1 MKYLSI
7 MIFRM
12 ILKVFYLFPI
22 KNNKVLYMSYGGKK
36 FNCNPKYIFQYI
48 QDETS
53 ELEHI
58 WVIEDEK
65 NDELKDYDN
74 TSLVDNKGLSFYYH
88 FLTSKV
94 VISNASIPT
103 YIPLRKKQKYIETW
117 HGGGA
122 YKKTG
127 LSYDKSPLQIKKL
140 KLIADEIEFF
150 ISSSQKV
157 TDTKSDNHLISKDKF
172 YNIGMPRNDILLKG
186 SEEIKNKVKKFYDLD
201 MDTNIVL
208 YAPTY
213 RSKEDDESSYEHLD
227 MKKLVNALQT
237 KFGGEWVVFTRMH
250 YYLNEKMEYNNA
262 VNVSG
267 YDDMQ
272 ELMLATDVLITDYS
286 SVMWDFSLTK
296 KPCFVFAPDMEEY
309 EKDRSFFTPPSE
321 WPFPI
326 AKTNEEF
333 EWEIIEF
340 DQVQYEEAVDRHHIN
355 QGSFE
360 SGHATQD
367 VWMKVKEYTGI

>member
-1 MKYLSI
+1 M
-7 MIFRM
+7 RM
-12 ILKVFYLFPI
+12 ILKLFYLAPI
-22 KNNKVLYMSYGGKK
+22 RKNKVLYMSYGGKK

-48 QDETS
+48 QDQTD
-53 ELEHI
+53 ELSHI
-58 WVIEDEK
+58 WVIEGKQNE
-65 NDELKDYDN
+65 ELEAYDK
-74 TSLVDNKGLSFYYH
+74 TRLVDNKGLAFYFH
-88 FLTSKV
+88 FLTAKV

-103 YIPLRKKQKYIETW
+103 YLPLRKGQRYIETW

-140 KLIADEIEFF
+140 KLIADEIAFF

-157 TDTKSDNHLISKDKF
+157 TDTKSDNHLIDKDKF
-172 YNIGMPRNDILLKG
+172 YNIGMPRNDVLLNG
-186 SEEIKNKVKKFYDLD
+186 SEALARKVKDYYKLD
-201 MDTNIVL
+201 HETHIVL

-213 RSKEDDESSYEHLD
+213 RSKDDDETAYEDLD
-227 MKKLVNALQT
+227 IKALVHALET
-237 KFGGEWVVFTRMH
+237 KFGGKWVVFTRMH
-250 YYLNEKMEYNNA
+250 YYLNEKLNYKDA
-262 VNVSG
+262 INVSG

-296 KPCFVFAPDMEEY
+296 KPSFVFAPDLEEY

-321 WPFPI
+321 WPSPI
-326 AKTNEEF
+326 ARNNSELAQK
-333 EWEIIEF
+333 IVEF
-340 DQVQYEEAVDRHHIN
+340 DQKTFEKAVERHHAR

-360 SGHATQD
+360 TGHATRD
-367 VWMKVKEYTGI
+367 VWLKVKEYTEV

>member
-7 MIFRM
+7 MIIRM
-12 ILKVFYLFPI
+12 ILKVFYVFPI

-48 QDETS
+48 QKKTNA
-53 ELEHI
+53 LEHI
-58 WVIEDEK
+58 WVIGDEK
-65 NDELKDYDN
+65 NDELTGYAD
-74 TSLVDNKGLSFYYH
+74 TLLVDNKGLSFYYH

-186 SEEIKNKVKKFYDLD
+186 SDEVKNKVKNFYNLD
-201 MDTNIVL
+201 NDTKIVL

-227 MKKLVNALQT
+227 MKKLVSALRA
-237 KFGGEWVVFTRMH
+237 KFGGKWVVFTRMH
-250 YYLNEKMEYNNA
+250 YYLNEKMEYKDA

-296 KPCFVFAPDMEEY
+296 KPCFVFAPDLEEY
-309 EKDRSFFTPPSE
+309 EQNRSFFTPPSE

-326 AKTNEEF
+326 VKNNEEL
-333 EWEIIEF
+333 EEQIHLF
-340 DQVQYEEAVDRHHIN
+340 DHTAYEKAVDKHHTN

-360 SGHATQD
+360 SGHATKD
-367 VWMKVKEYTGI
+367 VWLKVKEYTGI

>member
-1 MKYLSI
+1 MKYLFI
-7 MIFRM
+7 MVIRM
-12 ILKVFYLFPI
+12 IMKVFYLFPV

-48 QDETS
+48 QKETS

-58 WVIEDEK
+58 WVMKDK
-65 NDELKDYDN
+65 DNDELKGYKN
-74 TSLVDNKGLSFYYH
+74 TTLVDNKGLIFYYH

-103 YIPLRKKQKYIETW
+103 YIPLRKEQKYIETW

-127 LSYDKSPLQIKKL
+127 LSYDKSELQIKKL
-140 KLIADEIEFF
+140 KLIADEIQFF

-157 TDTKSDNHLISKDKF
+157 TDTKSDNHIISKEKF
-172 YNIGMPRNDILLKG
+172 YNIGMPRNDILLQG
-186 SEEIKNKVKKFYDLD
+186 SQVINSKVKKYYNLNNDVK
-201 MDTNIVL
+201 IVL

-213 RSKEDDESSYEHLD
+213 RSREDDESLYEHLD
-227 MKKLVNALQT
+227 MDKLLQALEN
-237 KFGGEWVVFTRMH
+237 KFGGDWVVFTRMH
-250 YYLNEKMEYNNA
+250 YYLSEKMEYKNA
-262 VNVSG
+262 INVSD

-296 KPCFVFAPDMEEY
+296 KPCLVFAPDLKEY
-309 EKDRSFFTPPSE
+309 KNERSFFTPPNE

-326 AKTNEEF
+326 AKNNNELEQKVTG
-333 EWEIIEF
+333 F
-340 DQVQYEEAVDRHHIN
+340 DQEQYEKAVDSHHVN

-360 SGHATQD
+360 TGYATRD
-367 VWMKVKEYTGI
+367 VWLKVKEYTGI